1 MAEIAERLRARDVE
15 WCHNPKA
22 VHWSELRITLYQHIV
37 LCSPQSPSFAR
48 GATLSARCL
57 DPYSYLVLSAP
68 FFHPVPLAFMKN
80 NPTASIISKTIP
92 NRCQVRSLID
102 EIQASLHSHAHTR
115 DFLEKVVR
123 CSLLGLFPGSKPPSL
138 RARRLLLEQMKSRNT
153 EFGHDS
159 ADGITGMV
167 GRLVRKGHHQ
177 TLFFALKDA
186 LVYMVNHCLPVLS
199 TVASE
204 FHGWEGF
211 CTMIHA
217 SMNRA
222 RSSLLGVNDR
232 EDLERFEKI
241 LQSVSK
247 QKIRNLFSRQPSS
260 RDFEQVLISE
270 CERMFTKDSRIY
282 RSEHYALIQSAAV
295 RVARTDTP
303 LHWLRGMAK
312 RRGDTPAQTQKR
324 QCAFDV
330 LVSLLVEARD
340 AFYEDGSKAKLK
352 NALALAG
359 SWDETIVDVCA
370 LANVFK
376 HKRTTHWVRL
386 PVHVCVEQIRA
397 LRRVFSVRDGLPLEQ
412 CPKLMGVAAVCQECS
427 SFRSFVTPKRGRA
440 SNGLVAFGFSQ
451 SLVSDDDLGAFY
463 CGRKHSAPDRVA
475 GRSAKTGRALRHSQY
490 FGKRCQDT
498 RLTTMN
504 LIGRILVFRQKMYAI
519 CCFCANFFCI
529 NNNTPWHGASLCC
542 GECIDNSGRK
552 LWAFNNC
559 DWCAKKCRA
568 AHITSIWCKD
578 EKEHKLCK
586 QCCRPAFL
594 AKPYTLSWREICDT
608 LTGCRSNKKN

>member
-1 MAEIAERLRARDVE
+1 
-15 WCHNPKA
+15 
-22 VHWSELRITLYQHIV
+22 
-37 LCSPQSPSFAR
+37 
-48 GATLSARCL
+48 
-57 DPYSYLVLSAP
+57 
-68 FFHPVPLAFMKN
+68 MKN

-247 QKIRNLFSRQPSS
+247 QKIRKLFSRQPSS

-397 LRRVFSVRDGLPLEQ
+397 LRRVFSVRDGLPLDQ